1 MEFSLPKIV
10 IKPDRLTLFH
20 GDHPPVYSFA
30 LRLRNTKLPV
40 LTHESIRYPKMDI
53 SHWNAAIHNGVQL
66 AQYCD
71 QTLSCN
77 AIWPRSPPLC
87 SLALKLKN
95 TKVPVYTHESIGY
108 PKIDVNHWDAEI
120 HYGVQLAQFCDQTL
134 SCNANWPRSP
144 PLCSLDLR
152 PRNTKLP
159 VLPHESIRYPKMD
172 ISHWDAAIHYG
183 VQLAQYCD
191 RTRSFTLF
199 KKKKK
204 NLRPISN
211 LAFISKL
218 IECAVCNQYNTHIF
232 SNDIAEIYQSAYK
245 ASHSVETAIVCVH
258 NDIVRAIDNKQ
269 AVLLVLLDLSAAFD
283 TVDHCKL
290 LEVLKN
296 VVGISG
302 TALAWFASYLQDRT
316 QKVSINNEYSPTAK
330 LKCGV
335 PQGSVLGPVLF
346 TTYLLPLGEILRK
359 LGVKF
364 HCYADDTQLYIPF
377 YFDDNTCV
385 SDMERYLAIIHSWMT
400 SNLLKLNADKTETLL
415 VSRNIKPCPVPQLCI
430 NFNGEKIV
438 PSKQVRNLGV
448 IFDSKFSLE
457 AHVNK
462 VCQASYLQ
470 LYNISQVRKCL
481 SKAACESL
489 IHAFISSRLD
499 SMNAILHGL
508 PDYLIEKLQKVQ
520 NHAARVLCGLRKYDH
535 ITPALQA
542 LHWLPIKKR
551 IEYKIAMLCYK
562 CIHMLA
568 PKYLCDMISI
578 YTPRRRLRSSLD
590 KYLLNVP
597 KVRTGFGERAFSY
610 SGPKIWNDLPYDVRA
625 SESLNSFKQKLKTHL
640 FKSAY
645 IKQWF

>member
-1 MEFSLPKIV
+1 M
-10 IKPDRLTLFH
+10 
-20 GDHPPVYSFA
+20 
-30 LRLRNTKLPV
+30 
-40 LTHESIRYPKMDI
+40 
-53 SHWNAAIHNGVQL
+53 
-66 AQYCD
+66 
-71 QTLSCN
+71 
-77 AIWPRSPPLC
+77 
-87 SLALKLKN
+87 
-95 TKVPVYTHESIGY
+95 
-108 PKIDVNHWDAEI
+108 
-120 HYGVQLAQFCDQTL
+120 
-134 SCNANWPRSP
+134 
-144 PLCSLDLR
+144 
-152 PRNTKLP
+152 
-159 VLPHESIRYPKMD
+159 
-172 ISHWDAAIHYG
+172 
-183 VQLAQYCD
+183 
-191 RTRSFTLF
+191 
-199 KKKKK
+199 
-204 NLRPISN
+204 
-211 LAFISKL
+211 
-218 IECAVCNQYNTHIF
+218 
-232 SNDIAEIYQSAYK
+232 
-245 ASHSVETAIVCVH
+245 
-258 NDIVRAIDNKQ
+258 
-269 AVLLVLLDLSAAFD
+269 
-283 TVDHCKL
+283 
-290 LEVLKN
+290 
-296 VVGISG
+296 
-302 TALAWFASYLQDRT
+302 
-316 QKVSINNEYSPTAK
+316 
-330 LKCGV
+330 
-335 PQGSVLGPVLF
+335 
-346 TTYLLPLGEILRK
+346 
-359 LGVKF
+359 
-364 HCYADDTQLYIPF
+364 
-377 YFDDNTCV
+377 
-385 SDMERYLAIIHSWMT
+385 MT

>member
-1 MEFSLPKIV
+1 M
-10 IKPDRLTLFH
+10 IKPLLK
-20 GDHPPVYSFA
+20 
-30 LRLRNTKLPV
+30 KL
-40 LTHESIRYPKMDI
+40 
-53 SHWNAAIHNGVQL
+53 G
-66 AQYCD
+66 
-71 QTLSCN
+71 
-77 AIWPRSPPLC
+77 
-87 SLALKLKN
+87 
-95 TKVPVYTHESIGY
+95 
-108 PKIDVNHWDAEI
+108 
-120 HYGVQLAQFCDQTL
+120 
-134 SCNANWPRSP
+134 
-144 PLCSLDLR
+144 LD
-152 PRNTKLP
+152 P
-159 VLPHESIRYPKMD
+159 E
-172 ISHWDAAIHYG
+172 
-183 VQLAQYCD
+183 C
-191 RTRSFTLF
+191 F
-199 KKKKK
+199 K

-232 SNDIAEIYQSAYK
+232 SNDIAAIYQSAYK

-283 TVDHCKL
+283 TADHCKL

-346 TTYLLPLGEILRK
+346 TTYLLPLGEILRE

-415 VSRNIKPCPVPQLCI
+415 VSRNVKPCPVPQLCI

-542 LHWLPIKKR
+542 LHWLPIRKR